1 LNRPLSV
8 KTILFILA
16 LCVGYFLTTRHE
28 QSHPSLPD
36 SPVHD
41 SSYQSQANAPTGTDQ
56 RQSTQ
61 SFDHRTIEGSGK
73 VIKILPDDDKA
84 GGINGSRHQRFLLRL
99 DSGQTVLVAHN
110 IDLAPRIDNLRVGGI
125 VDFKG
130 EFINNDKGGVIH
142 WTHRDPNGRHT
153 DGWLKYNGQTYQ

>member
-1 LNRPLSV
+1 MNRPLSV

-28 QSHPSLPD
+28 QSHPSLPNTPVRD
-36 SPVHD
+36 S
-41 SSYQSQANAPTGTDQ
+41 SSYQSPSRTDQ
-56 RQSTQ
+56 PPQQ
-61 SFDHRTIEGSGK
+61 SFDHRTIEGSGQ
-73 VIKILPDDDKA
+73 VVKILPDDNKA

-110 IDLAPRIDNLRVGGI
+110 IDLAPRIDHLRVGGT
-125 VDFKG
+125 VEFKG
-130 EFINNDKGGVIH
+130 EFINNDRGGVLH

-153 DGWLKYNGQTYQ
+153 DGWLKYGGQIYQ